1 MVSKPFYKSNFIIF
15 NVILADFM
23 YFQNLPV
30 VTVWIVKSNIAQFY
44 EYFQN
49 VQASVKFS
57 HLFEL

>member
-1 MVSKPFYKSNFIIF
+1 MIDKIWKHTINF
-15 NVILADFM
+15 NVILADSM
-23 YFQNLPV
+23 YFQNVPV
-30 VTVWIVKSNIAQFY
+30 VTVWIVKTNITQFY